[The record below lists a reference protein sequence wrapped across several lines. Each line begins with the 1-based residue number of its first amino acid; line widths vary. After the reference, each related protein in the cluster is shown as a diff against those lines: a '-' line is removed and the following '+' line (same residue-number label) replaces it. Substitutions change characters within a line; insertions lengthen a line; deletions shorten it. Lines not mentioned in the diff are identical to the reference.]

1 MLDDLQRA
9 TLELVEHSMKIAWFS
24 RGSIQY
30 PDAAFEL
37 TPIER
42 ERFMEFVSE
51 NIKAQQGAMSIVF

>member
-9 TLELVEHSMKIAWFS
+9 TLELVEHTMKIAWFS

-30 PDAAFEL
+30 ETAYEL

-51 NIKAQQGAMSIVF
+51 NIKSQQGAMSMVF